1 MDRRRSTKQQHRLS
15 AVAYQQQTWQRNSH
29 LNRHAHRSDARCTV
43 PSHTYIHTQR
53 DRYST
58 VQTRQQH
65 RSRAR
70 TELCVVRALAGF
82 HTLLAQLT
90 LSDTDSLSDLYRSS
104 SLPTSPSYRLHTARC
119 PFALLRSLY
128 CRLPLSLPSF
138 SMSEP
143 AKPQRFETIQVHGGQ
158 TIDKGTN
165 ARAVPIYA
173 TTSFAFNDTDHG
185 ARLFGL
191 QEFGN
196 IYTRIMNPTTDVFE
210 KRVAALEGGI
220 GALAVASGQAAQF
233 LAINAIAGLGDNI
246 VATSALYG
254 GTYNQFKV
262 QFPRL
267 GITTKFAANDDP
279 QTIAALIDDK
289 TKAVYVETIGNP
301 AFTVPDIPAIAK
313 VAHDKGVP
321 LLVDNTFGAAGYLC
335 QPIALGAD
343 IVVQSATKWSPQ

>member
-1 MDRRRSTKQQHRLS
+1 
-15 AVAYQQQTWQRNSH
+15 
-29 LNRHAHRSDARCTV
+29 
-43 PSHTYIHTQR
+43 
-53 DRYST
+53 
-58 VQTRQQH
+58 
-65 RSRAR
+65 
-70 TELCVVRALAGF
+70 
-82 HTLLAQLT
+82 
-90 LSDTDSLSDLYRSS
+90 
-104 SLPTSPSYRLHTARC
+104 
-119 PFALLRSLY
+119 
-128 CRLPLSLPSF
+128 
-138 SMSEP
+138 MSEP
-143 AKPQRFETIQVHGGQ
+143 AKQQRFETLQVHGGQ
-158 TIDKGTN
+158 TLDKGTN

-196 IYTRIMNPTTDVFE
+196 IYSRIMNPTTDVFE

-246 VATSALYG
+246 VASSALYG

-279 QTIAALIDDK
+279 QTIAALIDER

-321 LLVDNTFGAAGYLC
+321 LLIDNTFGACGYLC
-335 QPIALGAD
+335 QPIAQGAD
-343 IVVQSATKWSPQ
+343 IVVQSATKWFTNTLSHTQHIATHPLRTTHSAGCASR